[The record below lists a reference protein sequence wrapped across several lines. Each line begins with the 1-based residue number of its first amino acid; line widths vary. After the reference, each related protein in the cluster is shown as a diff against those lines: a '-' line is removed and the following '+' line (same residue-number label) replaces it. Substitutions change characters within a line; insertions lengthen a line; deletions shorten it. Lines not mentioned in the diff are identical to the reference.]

1 METNFYKKS
10 RRLKHC
16 YKIVGKNSQVLP
28 FVKNKAQEVV
38 AQKIKELREQNQGK
52 QRVQLL
58 ILKGRQ
64 LGITT
69 YACINN
75 LDEVMVKKNLN
86 TAIVAHK
93 LSKQRE
99 IFKKV
104 EYAFTQFPQQIKL
117 KNGQI
122 FQKPD
127 ARFQTASE
135 IFLKTNS
142 GIQVTLDS
150 RSGTF
155 QKVHITELAFRPDAE
170 EMITGTLP
178 SVPEQ
183 WGEIIIETTAN
194 GVGNYFH
201 QLWQKSY
208 NNPES
213 KRKTLFLGR
222 RLGGDYH
229 IEGEKKS
236 EVWLQL
242 PFELQHLEKPMVDGT
257 ILTEEQKRRY
267 LAQYQSLGK
276 QCFQE
281 YPSTPEEAFLTSGD
295 PFFDLDQVKQYARL
309 PFSIDAEFKD
319 LKIYKP
325 AKYKYCMYGVDTA
338 AWGEDG
344 DFSSIRVRDQDLNLL
359 ASYYGK
365 IEPDELCK
373 VIDRLMRLGYV
384 GVLGIENNN
393 TWIATI
399 AESKKYVWHSLLF
412 KEKTVD
418 KTTNR
423 TTHKLG
429 RNTNSKTRPLLLADY
444 KSLYAQDLIP
454 NIDEPLRHEM
464 FSFVYNAK
472 NRPEASLGNHDDA
485 VLSDAICCYM
495 RNHAIIVS
503 QNQEDEECP

>member
-16 YKIVGKNSQVLP
+16 YKIVGKKAAVLP
-28 FVKNKAQEVV
+28 FIKNKSQEIV
-38 AQKIKELREQNQGK
+38 AQKIQEIRLKNKGK
-52 QRVQLL
+52 KMLQLL

-75 LDEVMVKKNLN
+75 LDEVIVKKNLN

-93 LSKQRE
+93 LTKQRE

-104 EYAFTQFPQQIKL
+104 EYAFTKFPEVIKL

-122 FQKPD
+122 FRKPKT
-127 ARFQTASE
+127 RFQTSSE

-178 SVPEQ
+178 SVPDEG
-183 WGEIIIETTAN
+183 GEIIIETTAN

-201 QLWQKSY
+201 QLRTESY
-208 NNPES
+208 QNKDAE
-213 KRKTLFLGR
+213 RQCLFLGWW
-222 RLGGDYH
+222 LAEEYKLE
-229 IEGEKKS
+229 EGEKAV
-236 EVWLQL
+236 EWVFTL
-242 PFELQHLEKPMVDGT
+242 PKELQHLNNPMIDGT

-267 LAQYQSLGK
+267 LAKYKSLWK
-276 QCFQE
+276 RCFQE
-281 YPSTPEEAFLTSGD
+281 YPSTPEEAFLNTGD
-295 PFFDLDQVKQYARL
+295 PFFDLDMVKQYAKL
-309 PFSIDAEFKD
+309 PFTVDTEFPE
-319 LKIYKP
+319 LRIYKP
-325 AKYKYCMYGVDTA
+325 PKYRYCMYGVDTSA
-338 AWGEDG
+338 GGEDG

-359 ASYYGK
+359 AAYYGR

-373 VIDRLMRLGYV
+373 VIDRLMQLGYI
-384 GVLGIENNN
+384 GVLGIESNN
-393 TWIATI
+393 TGIATI
-399 AESKKYVWHSLLF
+399 AKSKEYVWHSLLF
-412 KEKTVD
+412 KERTVD
-418 KTTNR
+418 KATNR

-429 RNTNSKTRPLLLADY
+429 WNTNSKTRPLLLADY
-444 KSLYAQDLIP
+444 KSLYTDGLIP
-454 NIDEPLRHEM
+454 NIDEYLRHEM
-464 FSFVYNAK
+464 YTFVYNAK
-472 NRPEASLGNHDDA
+472 KKPEASIGNHDDA
-485 VLSDAICCYM
+485 VMSDAICCYM
-495 RNHAIIVS
+495 RDHAIITWGA
-503 QNQEDEECP
+503 NEEE

>member
-16 YKIVGKNSQVLP
+16 YKIVGKNSKIFP
-28 FVKNKAQEVV
+28 FIKNKAQEVV
-38 AQKIKELREQNQGK
+38 AEKIKELRNSNQGK
-52 QRVQLL
+52 KKLQLL

-64 LGITT
+64 LWITT

-104 EYAFTQFPQQIKL
+104 EYAFTQFPKQIKL
-117 KNGQI
+117 ANGQI
-122 FQKPD
+122 FQKPET
-127 ARFQTASE
+127 RFQTASE

-178 SVPEQ
+178 SVPDEG
-183 WGEIIIETTAN
+183 GEIIIETTAN

-201 QLWQKSY
+201 QLWQKSF
-208 NNPES
+208 NNPDAEW
-213 KRKTLFLGR
+213 KTLFLWWW
-222 RLGGDYH
+222 LADEYQL
-229 IEGEKKS
+229 EGLN
-236 EVWLQL
+236 VNQDQALNL
-242 PFELQHLEKPMVDGT
+242 PNELKHLEKPMIDGT
-257 ILTEEQKRRY
+257 ILTQEQKRRY

-281 YPSTPEEAFLTSGD
+281 FPCTPDEAFLTSWD

-309 PFSIDAEFKD
+309 PFTIDSEFKD
-319 LKIYKP
+319 LRIYKP
-325 AKYKYCMYGVDTA
+325 ANYKYCMYGVDTA
-338 AWGEDG
+338 AGWEDG
-344 DFSSIRVRDQDLNLL
+344 DFASIRVRDQDLNLL
-359 ASYYGK
+359 AAYYGR

-373 VIDRLMRLGYV
+373 VIDRLMKLGYV
-384 GVLGIENNN
+384 GVLGIESNN
-393 TWIATI
+393 TGIATI
-399 AESKKYVWHSLLF
+399 AKSKEYVWHSLLF

-423 TTHKLG
+423 STHKLG
-429 RNTNSKTRPLLLADY
+429 WNTNSKTRPLLLADY
-444 KSLYAQDLIP
+444 KALYASDLIP
-454 NIDEPLRHEM
+454 NIDEYLRHEM
-464 FSFVYNAK
+464 FTFVYNGK

-485 VLSDAICCYM
+485 VMSDAICCYM
-495 RNHAIIVS
+495 RDHAIMVS
-503 QNQEDEECP
+503 QDQEDEE